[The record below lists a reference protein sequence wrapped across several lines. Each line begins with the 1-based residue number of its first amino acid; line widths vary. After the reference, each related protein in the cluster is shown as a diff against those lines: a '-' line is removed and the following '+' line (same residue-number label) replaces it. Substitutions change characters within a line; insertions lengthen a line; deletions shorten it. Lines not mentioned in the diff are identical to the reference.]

1 MNDIYEF
8 LWIYN
13 NDGFLGFGIRNVN
26 VAIMCNSAPLKLLKG
41 LHAGLEELLA
51 HIILQIGA
59 LNGWQ

>member
-8 LWIYN
+8 PWIY
-13 NDGFLGFGIRNVN
+13 DSYGFLGFGIRNVN

-51 HIILQIGA
+51 HITLQIA
-59 LNGWQ
+59 PLNGWQ